1 MHQLSFLLLLFYVP
15 DMALSSEVNESKI
28 EDAAAIQY
36 EVKEEFD
43 QNKILTTLTEND
55 TLDIQNKT
63 LVSFSSPSFRIL
75 SKQQTHELCK
85 IYWQNSQTTA
95 KPADSDHI
103 WVSWDVRLS
112 LSCSP
117 HQKVII
123 KVDGDEKTIYLTS
136 DHQNVAFVKAEPCLK
151 HKISLRQFNNF
162 TESRVTNYD
171 IKSYFSDSWSLRAS
185 LSERMCLNKDNMT
198 VNILEPIEQFRS
210 CIVTRG
216 KQKVDKLKY
225 HGNVISGEVTL
236 ALKDSANKTSDQPD
250 QNNIIIPVNG
260 VKMCTENYE
269 GNNTHLTQIENSQGE
284 RGSSAKIAVSLTI
297 MTLIVVS
304 LIAGFIFW
312 KKQKQIITWRAA
324 AVRGGIRD
332 SSSCMEIDFYLCKI
346 RFKTHVIII

>member
-1 MHQLSFLLLLFYVP
+1 MFL
-15 DMALSSEVNESKI
+15 
-28 EDAAAIQY
+28 
-36 EVKEEFD
+36 
-43 QNKILTTLTEND
+43 
-55 TLDIQNKT
+55 
-63 LVSFSSPSFRIL
+63 FSSPHFRIL
-75 SKQQTHELCK
+75 SEQQTHELCK

-103 WVSWDVRLS
+103 WVSWDYRLS
-112 LSCSP
+112 LFCSP

-123 KVDGDEKTIYLTS
+123 KVVGDEKTIYLTS
-136 DHQNVAFVKAEPCLK
+136 DHQNVAYVQAEPCLK
-151 HKISLRQFNNF
+151 HNVSLKQFNNL
-162 TESRVTNYD
+162 TESRLTNYN
-171 IKSYFSDSWSLRAS
+171 IKSYFSDSWSLHVS
-185 LSERMCLNKDNMT
+185 LSERICLNKDNMT
-198 VNILEPIEQFRS
+198 ADILEPIEQFRS
-210 CIVTRG
+210 CIITRA
-216 KQKVDKLKY
+216 KRKVDKLKY
-225 HGNVISGEVTL
+225 HRNVISGEVTL
-236 ALKDSANKTSDQPD
+236 ALKDLANKTSKQPD

-346 RFKTHVIII
+346 RFKTHVIIL